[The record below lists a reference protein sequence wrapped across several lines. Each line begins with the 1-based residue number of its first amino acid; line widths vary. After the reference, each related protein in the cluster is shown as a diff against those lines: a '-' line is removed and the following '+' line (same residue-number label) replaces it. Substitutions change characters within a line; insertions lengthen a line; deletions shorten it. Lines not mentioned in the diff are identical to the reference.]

1 MSNTVLDDSNDV
13 WSYLGGAVNFK
24 SISAYKRLMG
34 HSDIDPAFNW
44 LWKSF
49 CQPKHKVF
57 CWLLLK
63 DRLSTRNILRRKH
76 MVLESFN
83 CEICTWRTEETVEH
97 LFWHCPFAQQCWGI
111 LNLQTVPN
119 GNSIENIAAIKIQ
132 LHSQFFMTTIITM
145 LWTIWKARN
154 ELIFNNNQIGI
165 QECTVLFF
173 KEIRL
178 VSLRMK

>member
-1 MSNTVLDDSNDV
+1 
-13 WSYLGGAVNFK
+13 
-24 SISAYKRLMG
+24 
-34 HSDIDPAFNW
+34 
-44 LWKSF
+44 
-49 CQPKHKVF
+49 
-57 CWLLLK
+57 
-63 DRLSTRNILRRKH
+63 

-132 LHSQFFMTTIITM
+132 LHSQFFMTTIIIM

-165 QECTVLFF
+165 QECTALFSN
-173 KEIRL
+173 RSGL
-178 VSLRMK
+178 SPYG